1 MRRASWQPAV
11 RCANAGWRFF
21 CGLPGLCHAVLKEV
35 KRQKLTRKFGRVTF
49 YTWGIYVSSCFFF
62 PVGGGQFFGGEKS
75 CHFWCCNE
83 AHPTREVEDTACCSS
98 SLVNRPM
105 GIPQLKGD
113 STLSGRTA
121 SHNHQTSTG
130 NDQSPKRYRVSS
142 LKSPFTSKH
151 ACYNTLPWL
160 TGVFEEVSWTLE
172 FSLDIWKHTH
182 SLYRKTTTVILEP
195 SPYTVDFYFSLVIR
209 KSPMFLASLEFFSVL

>member
-1 MRRASWQPAV
+1 MATCRQMR
-11 RCANAGWRFF
+11 
-21 CGLPGLCHAVLKEV
+21 
-35 KRQKLTRKFGRVTF
+35 KRRVTF
-49 YTWGIYVSSCFFF
+49 FLWVAGVMPRRVKRSEKTKTDPKVWESYVLHLGYLRIIVFFF

-151 ACYNTLPWL
+151 ACYNTLP
-160 TGVFEEVSWTLE
+160 
-172 FSLDIWKHTH
+172 
-182 SLYRKTTTVILEP
+182 
-195 SPYTVDFYFSLVIR
+195 
-209 KSPMFLASLEFFSVL
+209 